1 MVARTTRV
9 RFYCSGMLRLL
20 GQPGQM
26 LLFRNVKVA
35 RTIRVRFYCSGML
48 RLLGQPGQILLLR
61 NVKVART
68 TRADSTA
75 PEC

>member
-1 MVARTTRV
+1 MLLFRNVKVARKISV

-35 RTIRVRFYCSGML
+35 RT
-48 RLLGQPGQILLLR
+48 
-61 NVKVART
+61 
-68 TRADSTA
+68 TRADATV
-75 PEC
+75 PQC